1 MQFKPGFRLSKLDI
15 GVITVSIV
23 ATLALYRY
31 SGTLCFTVFFVV
43 THFFL
48 FCNVTRMSRIPEL
61 IWGTIFVL
69 VFSSS
74 LKQGIPSWGTAIGIS
89 LAATIVLIV
98 LETRKVSYHGIFWE
112 KINPELPQ
120 WFAKQ
125 NQSSTNS

>member
-15 GVITVSIV
+15 GVIAISIF
-23 ATLALYRY
+23 AALILYRY
-31 SGTLCFTVFFVV
+31 SGTLCFIAFFVV
-43 THFFL
+43 AHFFL

-69 VFSSS
+69 LFSSS

-89 LAATIVLIV
+89 LATTIVLIV
-98 LETRKVSYHGIFWE
+98 LETRKESYHGIFWE